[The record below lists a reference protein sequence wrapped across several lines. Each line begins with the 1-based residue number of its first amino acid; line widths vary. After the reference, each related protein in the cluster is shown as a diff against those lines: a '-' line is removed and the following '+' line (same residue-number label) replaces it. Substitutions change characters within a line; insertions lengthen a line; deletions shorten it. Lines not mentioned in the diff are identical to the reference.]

1 LEGNKMKT
9 KLLTTALTLSL
20 AASAAVAEVP
30 ANQAARLGADLTPM
44 GAEKAGSTSGVSS
57 WSGRAING
65 SALLNGFDGGALPNP
80 FASEKASYTIT
91 AGNAAQYDSQLTVGQ
106 KAMLATYPD
115 SYRLNV
121 YKSNR
126 TCTYPDF
133 VYKAAKRNAAVGQ
146 LIDGGNGISEAIMAS
161 PFPIPSS
168 AAEVVWNH
176 TLRYRGERVARD
188 FNITAPTAGGDF
200 TLTYTRDEIVF
211 PYSNAQNARAEDLNN
226 ISIYFV
232 AYTSAP
238 ARRAGNVVLVHE
250 TLNMAKE
257 GRKAWT
263 YSPGT
268 RRVRRAPNI
277 AYDNPVTNGDGMG
290 TSDQYDG
297 YNGAPD
303 RYTWTVSGV
312 EEKLSQQ
319 NNYNAVLT
327 DYDTLL
333 QAGHANPDVM
343 RYEMRRQWVI
353 EGNLKGDARHIYA
366 KRVLRMDED
375 SKQMT
380 AGEMYDGRGELW
392 RVQEIGQAPDYR
404 PDAQVCWTTGGEF
417 IYDLLA
423 GRYMGLAMK
432 SGRPANVVTGLER
445 LEPAYYAPANVRRL
459 GR

>member
-1 LEGNKMKT
+1 MKT
-9 KLLTTALTLSL
+9 QLLTTALTLSL
-20 AASAAVAEVP
+20 VASAAMADVP
-30 ANQAARLGADLTPM
+30 ANVANRLGQDLTPM
-44 GAEKAGSTSGVSS
+44 GAEKAGSSAGVGS
-57 WSGRAING
+57 WSGQRIDG
-65 SALLNGFDGGALPNP
+65 SALLQGYDGGALPNP
-80 FASEKASYTIT
+80 YASDKPLYTIT
-91 AGNAAQYDSQLTVGQ
+91 AANAGDYDAQLTTGQ

-115 SYRLNV
+115 TYKLNV
-121 YKSNR
+121 YESR
-126 TCTYPDF
+126 RSCTYPDF
-133 VYKAAKRNAAVGQ
+133 VYKAAKRNAEVGKVV
-146 LIDGGNGISEAIMAS
+146 DGGNGISESIMAS

-168 AAEVVWNH
+168 ALEIVWNH

-188 FNITAPTAGGDF
+188 FNYAAPTASGDY

-211 PYSNAQNARAEDLNN
+211 SYSDAQNARAEDLNN
-226 ISIYFV
+226 ISIWFV

-277 AYDNPVTNGDGMG
+277 AYDNPVTNGDGLG

-303 RYTWTVSGV
+303 RYDWTVV
-312 EEKLSQQ
+312 EKAEKLSQQ
-319 NNYNAVLT
+319 NNYQAVLT
-327 DYDTLL
+327 PYEELL
-333 QAGHANPDVM
+333 QAGHANQDVM
-343 RYEMRRQWVI
+343 RYELRRQWVV
-353 EGNLKGDARHIYA
+353 EGNLKGNARHIYA

-375 SKQMT
+375 SSQMS

-392 RVQEIGQAPDYR
+392 RIQEIGQAPDFR
-404 PDAQVCWTTGGEF
+404 PEAQVCWTTGGEF
-417 IYDLLA
+417 TYDLLA
-423 GRYMGLAMK
+423 GRYLGLAMK
-432 SGRPANVVTGLER
+432 SGRPANFVTGLER
-445 LEPAYYAPANVRRL
+445 LTPDYYTPANVRRL

>member
-1 LEGNKMKT
+1 MKT
-9 KLLTTALTLSL
+9 QLLTTALTLSL
-20 AASAAVAEVP
+20 VASAAMADVP
-30 ANQAARLGADLTPM
+30 ANVANRLGQDLTPM
-44 GAEKAGSTSGVSS
+44 GAEKAGSSAGVGS
-57 WSGRAING
+57 WSGQRIDG
-65 SALLNGFDGGALPNP
+65 SALLQGYDGGALPNP
-80 FASEKASYTIT
+80 YASDKPLYTIT
-91 AGNAAQYDSQLTVGQ
+91 AANAGDYDAQLTTGQ

-115 SYRLNV
+115 TFKLNV
-121 YKSNR
+121 YESR
-126 TCTYPDF
+126 RSCTYPDF
-133 VYKAAKRNAAVGQ
+133 VYKAAKRNAEVGKVV
-146 LIDGGNGISEAIMAS
+146 DGGNGISEAIMAS

-168 AAEVVWNH
+168 ALEIVWNH

-188 FNITAPTAGGDF
+188 FNYAAPTANGDF

-211 PYSNAQNARAEDLNN
+211 SYSDAQNSRAEDLNN
-226 ISIYFV
+226 ISIWFV

-277 AYDNPVTNGDGMG
+277 AYDNPVTNGDGLG

-303 RYTWTVSGV
+303 RYDWTVA
-312 EEKLSQQ
+312 EKAEKLSQQ
-319 NNYNAVLT
+319 NNYQAVLT
-327 DYDTLL
+327 PYEELL
-333 QAGHANPDVM
+333 QAGHANQDVM
-343 RYEMRRQWVI
+343 RYELRRQWVV
-353 EGNLKGDARHIYA
+353 EGNLKGNARHIYA

-375 SKQMT
+375 SSQMS

-392 RVQEIGQAPDYR
+392 RIQEIGQAPDYR
-404 PDAQVCWTTGGEF
+404 PEAQVCWTTGGEF
-417 IYDLLA
+417 TYDLLA
-423 GRYMGLAMK
+423 GRYLGLAMK
-432 SGRPANVVTGLER
+432 SGRPANFVTGLER
-445 LEPAYYAPANVRRL
+445 LTPDYYTPANVRRL

>member
-1 LEGNKMKT
+1 MKT
-9 KLLTTALTLSL
+9 QLLTTALTLSL
-20 AASAAVAEVP
+20 VASAAMADVP
-30 ANQAARLGADLTPM
+30 ANVANRLGQDLTPM
-44 GAEKAGSTSGVSS
+44 GAEKAGSSAGVGS
-57 WSGRAING
+57 WSGQRIDG
-65 SALLNGFDGGALPNP
+65 SALLQGYDGGALPNP
-80 FASEKASYTIT
+80 YASDKPLYTIT
-91 AGNAAQYDSQLTVGQ
+91 AANAGDYDAQLTTGQ

-115 SYRLNV
+115 TYKLNV
-121 YKSNR
+121 YESR
-126 TCTYPDF
+126 RSCTYPDF
-133 VYKAAKRNAAVGQ
+133 VYKAAKRNAEVGKVV
-146 LIDGGNGISEAIMAS
+146 DGGNGISESIMAS

-168 AAEVVWNH
+168 ALEIVWNH

-188 FNITAPTAGGDF
+188 FNYAAPTASGDY

-211 PYSNAQNARAEDLNN
+211 SYSDAQNSRAEDLDN
-226 ISIYFV
+226 ISIWFV

-277 AYDNPVTNGDGMG
+277 AYDNPVTNGDGLG

-303 RYTWTVSGV
+303 RYDWTVA
-312 EEKLSQQ
+312 EKAEKLSQQ
-319 NNYNAVLT
+319 NNYQAVLT
-327 DYDTLL
+327 PYEELL
-333 QAGHANPDVM
+333 QAGHANQDVM
-343 RYEMRRQWVI
+343 RYELRRQWVV
-353 EGNLKGDARHIYA
+353 EGNLKGNARHIYA

-375 SKQMT
+375 SSQMS

-392 RVQEIGQAPDYR
+392 RIQEIGQAPDFR
-404 PDAQVCWTTGGEF
+404 PEAQVCWTTGGEF
-417 IYDLLA
+417 TYDLLA
-423 GRYMGLAMK
+423 GRYLGLAMK
-432 SGRPANVVTGLER
+432 SGRPANFVTGLER
-445 LEPAYYAPANVRRL
+445 LTPDYYTPANVRRL

>member
-1 LEGNKMKT
+1 MKT

-80 FASEKASYTIT
+80 FASEKASYTFT

-404 PDAQVCWTTGGEF
+404 PEANVCWTTGGEF

-432 SGRPANVVTGLER
+432 AGRPSNVVTGLER
-445 LEPAYYAPANVRRL
+445 LEPDYYTPANVRRL

>member
-1 LEGNKMKT
+1 MKT
-9 KLLTTALTLSL
+9 QLLTTALTLSL
-20 AASAAVAEVP
+20 VASAAMADVP
-30 ANQAARLGADLTPM
+30 ANVANRLGQDLTPM
-44 GAEKAGSTSGVSS
+44 GAEKAGSSAGVGS
-57 WSGRAING
+57 WSGQRIDG
-65 SALLNGFDGGALPNP
+65 SALLQGYDGGALPNP
-80 FASEKASYTIT
+80 YASEKPLYTIT
-91 AGNAAQYDSQLTVGQ
+91 AANAGDYDAQLTTGQ

-115 SYRLNV
+115 TYKLNV
-121 YKSNR
+121 YESR
-126 TCTYPDF
+126 RSCTYPDF
-133 VYKAAKRNAAVGQ
+133 VYKAAKRNAEVGKVV
-146 LIDGGNGISEAIMAS
+146 DGGNGISEAIMAS

-168 AAEVVWNH
+168 ALEIVWNH

-188 FNITAPTAGGDF
+188 FNYAAPTASGDY

-211 PYSNAQNARAEDLNN
+211 SYSDAQNSRAEDLDN
-226 ISIYFV
+226 ISIWFV

-277 AYDNPVTNGDGMG
+277 AYDNPVTNGDGLG

-303 RYTWTVSGV
+303 RYDWTVAEKV
-312 EEKLSQQ
+312 EKLSQQ
-319 NNYNAVLT
+319 NNYQAVLT
-327 DYDTLL
+327 PYEELL
-333 QAGHANPDVM
+333 QAGHVNQDVM
-343 RYEMRRQWVI
+343 RYELRRQWVV
-353 EGNLKGDARHIYA
+353 EGNLKGNARHIYA

-375 SKQMT
+375 SNQMS

-392 RVQEIGQAPDYR
+392 RIQEIGQAPDFR
-404 PDAQVCWTTGGEF
+404 PEAQVCWTTGGEF
-417 IYDLLA
+417 TYDLLA
-423 GRYMGLAMK
+423 GRYLGLAMK
-432 SGRPANVVTGLER
+432 SGRPANFVTGLER
-445 LEPAYYAPANVRRL
+445 LTKDYYTPANVRRL

>member
-1 LEGNKMKT
+1 MKT
-9 KLLTTALTLSL
+9 QLLTTALTLSL
-20 AASAAVAEVP
+20 VASAAMADVP
-30 ANQAARLGADLTPM
+30 ANVANRLGQDLTPM
-44 GAEKAGSTSGVSS
+44 GAEKAGSSAGVGS
-57 WSGRAING
+57 WSGQRIDG
-65 SALLNGFDGGALPNP
+65 SALLQGYDGGALPNP
-80 FASEKASYTIT
+80 YASDKPLYTIT
-91 AGNAAQYDSQLTVGQ
+91 AANAGDYDAQLTTGQ

-115 SYRLNV
+115 TFKLNV
-121 YKSNR
+121 YESR
-126 TCTYPDF
+126 RSCTYPDF
-133 VYKAAKRNAAVGQ
+133 VYKAAKRNAEVGKVV
-146 LIDGGNGISEAIMAS
+146 DGGNGISESIMAS

-168 AAEVVWNH
+168 ALEIVWNH

-188 FNITAPTAGGDF
+188 FNYAAPTASGDY

-211 PYSNAQNARAEDLNN
+211 SYSDAQNSRAEDLNN
-226 ISIYFV
+226 ISIWFV

-277 AYDNPVTNGDGMG
+277 AYDNPVTNGDGLG

-303 RYTWTVSGV
+303 RYDWTVA
-312 EEKLSQQ
+312 EKAEKLSQQ
-319 NNYNAVLT
+319 NNYQAVLT
-327 DYDTLL
+327 PYEELL
-333 QAGHANPDVM
+333 QAGHANQDAM
-343 RYEMRRQWVI
+343 RYELRRQWVV

-375 SKQMT
+375 SSQMS

-392 RVQEIGQAPDYR
+392 RIQEIGQAPDYR
-404 PDAQVCWTTGGEF
+404 PEAQVCWTTGGEF
-417 IYDLLA
+417 TYDLLA
-423 GRYMGLAMK
+423 GRYLGLAMK
-432 SGRPANVVTGLER
+432 SGRPANFVTGLER
-445 LEPAYYAPANVRRL
+445 LTPDYYTPANVRRL

>member
-1 LEGNKMKT
+1 MKT
-9 KLLTTALTLSL
+9 QLLTTALTLSL
-20 AASAAVAEVP
+20 VASAAMADVP
-30 ANQAARLGADLTPM
+30 ANVANRLGQDLTPM
-44 GAEKAGSTSGVSS
+44 GAEKAGSSAGVGS
-57 WSGRAING
+57 WSGQRIDG
-65 SALLNGFDGGALPNP
+65 SALLQGYDGGPLPNP
-80 FASEKASYTIT
+80 YASDKPLYTIT
-91 AGNAAQYDSQLTVGQ
+91 AANAGDYDAQLTTGQ

-115 SYRLNV
+115 TFKLDV
-121 YKSNR
+121 YESR
-126 TCTYPDF
+126 RSCTYPDF
-133 VYKAAKRNAAVGQ
+133 VYKAAKRNAEVGKVV
-146 LIDGGNGISEAIMAS
+146 DGGNGISESIMAS

-168 AAEVVWNH
+168 ALEIVWNH

-188 FNITAPTAGGDF
+188 FNYAAPTASGDY

-211 PYSNAQNARAEDLNN
+211 SYSDAQNSRAEDLNN
-226 ISIYFV
+226 ISIWFV

-277 AYDNPVTNGDGMG
+277 AYDNPVTNGDGLG

-303 RYTWTVSGV
+303 RYDWTVA
-312 EEKLSQQ
+312 EKAEKLSQQ
-319 NNYNAVLT
+319 NNYQAVLT
-327 DYDTLL
+327 PYEELL
-333 QAGHANPDVM
+333 QAGHANQDVM
-343 RYEMRRQWVI
+343 RYELRRQWVV
-353 EGNLKGDARHIYA
+353 EGNLKGNARHIYA

-375 SKQMT
+375 SSQMS

-392 RVQEIGQAPDYR
+392 RIQEIGQAPDFR
-404 PDAQVCWTTGGEF
+404 PEAQVCWTTGGEF
-417 IYDLLA
+417 TYDLLA
-423 GRYMGLAMK
+423 GRYLGLAMK
-432 SGRPANVVTGLER
+432 SGRPANFVTGLER
-445 LEPAYYAPANVRRL
+445 LTPDYYTPANVRRL

>member
-1 LEGNKMKT
+1 MEITMKT

-445 LEPAYYAPANVRRL
+445 LEPDYYTPANVRRL

>member
-1 LEGNKMKT
+1 MKT
-9 KLLTTALTLSL
+9 QLLTTALTLSL
-20 AASAAVAEVP
+20 VASAAMADVP
-30 ANQAARLGADLTPM
+30 ANVANRLGQDLTPM
-44 GAEKAGSTSGVSS
+44 GAEKAGSSAGVGS
-57 WSGRAING
+57 WSGQRIDG
-65 SALLNGFDGGALPNP
+65 SALLQGYDGGALPNP
-80 FASEKASYTIT
+80 YASDKPLYTIT
-91 AGNAAQYDSQLTVGQ
+91 AANAGDYDAQLTTGQ

-115 SYRLNV
+115 TYKLNV
-121 YKSNR
+121 YESR
-126 TCTYPDF
+126 RSCTYPDF
-133 VYKAAKRNAAVGQ
+133 VYKAAKRNAEVGKVV
-146 LIDGGNGISEAIMAS
+146 DGGNGISESIMAS

-168 AAEVVWNH
+168 ALEIVWNH

-188 FNITAPTAGGDF
+188 FNYAAPTASGEY

-211 PYSNAQNARAEDLNN
+211 SYSDAQNSRAEDLDN
-226 ISIYFV
+226 ISIWFV

-277 AYDNPVTNGDGMG
+277 AYDNPVTNGDGLG

-303 RYTWTVSGV
+303 RYDWTVA
-312 EEKLSQQ
+312 EKAEKLSQQ
-319 NNYNAVLT
+319 NNYQAVLT
-327 DYDTLL
+327 PYEELL
-333 QAGHANPDVM
+333 QAGHANQDVM
-343 RYEMRRQWVI
+343 RYELRRQWVV
-353 EGNLKGDARHIYA
+353 EGNLKGNARHIYA

-375 SKQMT
+375 SSQMS

-392 RVQEIGQAPDYR
+392 RIQEIGQAPDYR
-404 PDAQVCWTTGGEF
+404 PEAHVCWTTGGEF
-417 IYDLLA
+417 TYDLLA
-423 GRYMGLAMK
+423 GRYLGLAMK
-432 SGRPANVVTGLER
+432 SGRPANFVTGLER
-445 LEPAYYAPANVRRL
+445 LTPDYYTPANVRRL

>member
-1 LEGNKMKT
+1 MKT

-65 SALLNGFDGGALPNP
+65 SALLSGFDGGALPNP

>member
-1 LEGNKMKT
+1 MKT
-9 KLLTTALTLSL
+9 QLLTTALTLSL
-20 AASAAVAEVP
+20 VASAAMADVP
-30 ANQAARLGADLTPM
+30 ANVANRLGQDLTPM
-44 GAEKAGSTSGVSS
+44 GAEKAGSSAGVGS
-57 WSGRAING
+57 WSGQRIDG
-65 SALLNGFDGGALPNP
+65 SALLQGYDGGALPNP
-80 FASEKASYTIT
+80 YASDKPLYTIT
-91 AGNAAQYDSQLTVGQ
+91 AANAGDYDAQLTTGQ

-115 SYRLNV
+115 TFKLNV
-121 YKSNR
+121 YESR
-126 TCTYPDF
+126 RSCTYPDF
-133 VYKAAKRNAAVGQ
+133 VYKAAKRNAEVGKVV
-146 LIDGGNGISEAIMAS
+146 DGGNGISESIMAS

-168 AAEVVWNH
+168 ALEIVWNH

-188 FNITAPTAGGDF
+188 FNYAAPTASGDY

-211 PYSNAQNARAEDLNN
+211 SYSDAQNSRAEDLNN
-226 ISIYFV
+226 ISIWFV

-277 AYDNPVTNGDGMG
+277 AYDNPVTNGDGLG

-303 RYTWTVSGV
+303 RYDWTVV
-312 EEKLSQQ
+312 EKAEKLSQQ
-319 NNYNAVLT
+319 NNYQAVLT
-327 DYDTLL
+327 PYEELL
-333 QAGHANPDVM
+333 QPGHANQDVM
-343 RYEMRRQWVI
+343 RYELRRQWVV
-353 EGNLKGDARHIYA
+353 EGNLKGNARHIYA

-375 SKQMT
+375 SSQMS

-392 RVQEIGQAPDYR
+392 RIQEIGQAPDFR
-404 PDAQVCWTTGGEF
+404 PEAQVCWTTGGEF
-417 IYDLLA
+417 TYDLLA
-423 GRYMGLAMK
+423 GRYLGLAMK
-432 SGRPANVVTGLER
+432 SGRPANFVTGLER
-445 LEPAYYAPANVRRL
+445 LTPDYYTPANVRRL

>member
-1 LEGNKMKT
+1 MKT
-9 KLLTTALTLSL
+9 QLLTTALTLSL
-20 AASAAVAEVP
+20 VASAAMADVP
-30 ANQAARLGADLTPM
+30 ANVANRLGQDLTPM
-44 GAEKAGSTSGVSS
+44 GAEKAGSSAGVGS
-57 WSGRAING
+57 WSGQRIDG
-65 SALLNGFDGGALPNP
+65 SALLQGYDGGALPNP
-80 FASEKASYTIT
+80 YASDKPLYTIT
-91 AGNAAQYDSQLTVGQ
+91 AANAGDYDAQLTTGQ

-115 SYRLNV
+115 TFKLNV
-121 YKSNR
+121 YESR
-126 TCTYPDF
+126 RSCTYPDF
-133 VYKAAKRNAAVGQ
+133 VYKAAKRNAEVGKVV
-146 LIDGGNGISEAIMAS
+146 DGGNGISESIMAS

-168 AAEVVWNH
+168 ALEIVWNH

-188 FNITAPTAGGDF
+188 FNYAAPTANGDF

-211 PYSNAQNARAEDLNN
+211 SYSDAQNSRAEDLNN
-226 ISIYFV
+226 ISIWFV

-277 AYDNPVTNGDGMG
+277 AYDNPVTNGDGLG

-303 RYTWTVSGV
+303 RYDWTVAAKA
-312 EEKLSQQ
+312 EKLSQQ
-319 NNYNAVLT
+319 NNYQAVLT
-327 DYDTLL
+327 PYEELL
-333 QAGHANPDVM
+333 QAGHANQDVM
-343 RYEMRRQWVI
+343 RYEMRRQWVV

-375 SKQMT
+375 SNQMS

-392 RVQEIGQAPDYR
+392 RIQEIGQAPDYR
-404 PDAQVCWTTGGEF
+404 PEAQVCWTTGGEF
-417 IYDLLA
+417 TYDLLA
-423 GRYMGLAMK
+423 GRYLGLAMK
-432 SGRPANVVTGLER
+432 SGRPANFVTGLER
-445 LEPAYYAPANVRRL
+445 LTPDYYTPANVRRL
-459 GR
+459 GN

>member
-1 LEGNKMKT
+1 MKT

-20 AASAAVAEVP
+20 VASAAMADVP
-30 ANQAARLGADLTPM
+30 ANVANRLGQDLTPM
-44 GAEKAGSTSGVSS
+44 GAEKAGSSAGVGS
-57 WSGRAING
+57 WSGQRIDG
-65 SALLNGFDGGALPNP
+65 SALLQGYDGGALPNP
-80 FASEKASYTIT
+80 YASDKPLYTIT
-91 AGNAAQYDSQLTVGQ
+91 AANAGDYDAQLTTGQ

-115 SYRLNV
+115 TFKLNV
-121 YKSNR
+121 YESR
-126 TCTYPDF
+126 RSCTYPDF
-133 VYKAAKRNAAVGQ
+133 VYKAAKRNAEVGKVV
-146 LIDGGNGISEAIMAS
+146 DGGNGISESIMAS

-168 AAEVVWNH
+168 ALEIVWNH

-188 FNITAPTAGGDF
+188 FNYAAPTANGDL
-200 TLTYTRDEIVF
+200 TLTHTRDEIVF
-211 PYSNAQNARAEDLNN
+211 SYSDAQNSRAEDLNN
-226 ISIYFV
+226 ISIWFV

-277 AYDNPVTNGDGMG
+277 AYDNPVTNGDGLG

-303 RYTWTVSGV
+303 RYDWTVAAKA
-312 EEKLSQQ
+312 EKLSQQ
-319 NNYNAVLT
+319 NNYQAVLT
-327 DYDTLL
+327 PYEELL
-333 QAGHANPDVM
+333 QAGHANQDVM
-343 RYEMRRQWVI
+343 RYEMRRQWVV

-375 SKQMT
+375 SNQMS

-392 RVQEIGQAPDYR
+392 RIQEIGQAPDYR
-404 PDAQVCWTTGGEF
+404 QEAQVCWTTGGEF
-417 IYDLLA
+417 TYDLLA
-423 GRYMGLAMK
+423 GRYLGLAMK
-432 SGRPANVVTGLER
+432 SGRPANFVTGLER
-445 LEPAYYAPANVRRL
+445 LTPDYYTPANVRRL
-459 GR
+459 GN

>member
-1 LEGNKMKT
+1 MKT
-9 KLLTTALTLSL
+9 QLLTTALTLSL
-20 AASAAVAEVP
+20 VASAAMADVP
-30 ANQAARLGADLTPM
+30 ANVANRLGQDLTPM
-44 GAEKAGSTSGVSS
+44 GAEKAGSSAGVGS
-57 WSGRAING
+57 WSGQRIDG
-65 SALLNGFDGGALPNP
+65 SALLQGYDGGALPNP
-80 FASEKASYTIT
+80 YASDKPLYTIT
-91 AGNAAQYDSQLTVGQ
+91 AANAGDYDAQLTTGQ

-115 SYRLNV
+115 TYKLNV
-121 YKSNR
+121 YESR
-126 TCTYPDF
+126 RSCTYPDF
-133 VYKAAKRNAAVGQ
+133 VYKAAKRNAEVGKVV
-146 LIDGGNGISEAIMAS
+146 DGGNGISEAIMAS

-168 AAEVVWNH
+168 ALEIVWNH

-188 FNITAPTAGGDF
+188 FNYAAPTASGDY

-211 PYSNAQNARAEDLNN
+211 SYSDAQNSRAEDLDN
-226 ISIYFV
+226 ISIWFV

-277 AYDNPVTNGDGMG
+277 AYDNPVTNGDGLG

-303 RYTWTVSGV
+303 RYDWTVA
-312 EEKLSQQ
+312 EKAEKLSQQ
-319 NNYNAVLT
+319 NNYQAVLT
-327 DYDTLL
+327 PYEELL
-333 QAGHANPDVM
+333 QAGHANQDVM
-343 RYEMRRQWVI
+343 RYELRRQWVV
-353 EGNLKGDARHIYA
+353 EGNLKGNARHIYA

-375 SKQMT
+375 SSQMS

-392 RVQEIGQAPDYR
+392 RIQEIGQAPDFR
-404 PDAQVCWTTGGEF
+404 PEAQVCWTTGGEF
-417 IYDLLA
+417 TYDLLA
-423 GRYMGLAMK
+423 GRYLGLAMK
-432 SGRPANVVTGLER
+432 SGRPANFVTGLER
-445 LEPAYYAPANVRRL
+445 LTKDYYTPANVRRL

>member
-1 LEGNKMKT
+1 MKT
-9 KLLTTALTLSL
+9 QLLTTALTLSL
-20 AASAAVAEVP
+20 VASAAMADVP
-30 ANQAARLGADLTPM
+30 ANVANRLGQDLTPM
-44 GAEKAGSTSGVSS
+44 GAEKAGSSAGVGS
-57 WSGRAING
+57 WSGQRIDG
-65 SALLNGFDGGALPNP
+65 SALLQGYDGGALPNP
-80 FASEKASYTIT
+80 YASDKPLYTIT
-91 AGNAAQYDSQLTVGQ
+91 AANAGDYDAQLTTGQ

-115 SYRLNV
+115 TYKLNV
-121 YKSNR
+121 YESR
-126 TCTYPDF
+126 RSCTYPDF
-133 VYKAAKRNAAVGQ
+133 VYKAAKRNAEVGKVV
-146 LIDGGNGISEAIMAS
+146 DGGNGISESIMAS

-168 AAEVVWNH
+168 ALEIVWNH

-188 FNITAPTAGGDF
+188 FNYAAPTASGEY

-211 PYSNAQNARAEDLNN
+211 SYSDAQNSRAEDLDN
-226 ISIYFV
+226 ISIWFV

-277 AYDNPVTNGDGMG
+277 AYDNPVTNGDGLG

-303 RYTWTVSGV
+303 RYDWTVV
-312 EEKLSQQ
+312 EKAEKLSQQ
-319 NNYNAVLT
+319 NNYQAVLT
-327 DYDTLL
+327 PYEELL
-333 QAGHANPDVM
+333 QPGHANSDVM
-343 RYEMRRQWVI
+343 RYELRRQWVV
-353 EGNLKGDARHIYA
+353 EGNLKGNARHIYA

-375 SKQMT
+375 SSQMS

-392 RVQEIGQAPDYR
+392 RIQEIGQAPDYR
-404 PDAQVCWTTGGEF
+404 PEAQVCWTTGGEF
-417 IYDLLA
+417 TYDLLA
-423 GRYMGLAMK
+423 GRYLGLAMK
-432 SGRPANVVTGLER
+432 SGRPANFVTGLER
-445 LEPAYYAPANVRRL
+445 LTPDYYTPANVRRL

>member
-1 LEGNKMKT
+1 MKT
-9 KLLTTALTLSL
+9 QLLTTALTLSL
-20 AASAAVAEVP
+20 VASAAMADVP
-30 ANQAARLGADLTPM
+30 ANVANRLGQDLTPM
-44 GAEKAGSTSGVSS
+44 GAEKAGSSAGVGS
-57 WSGRAING
+57 WSGQRIDG
-65 SALLNGFDGGALPNP
+65 SALLQGYDGGALPNP
-80 FASEKASYTIT
+80 YASDKPLYTIT
-91 AGNAAQYDSQLTVGQ
+91 AANAGDYDAQLTTGQ

-115 SYRLNV
+115 TFKLNV
-121 YKSNR
+121 YESR
-126 TCTYPDF
+126 RSCTYPDF
-133 VYKAAKRNAAVGQ
+133 VYKAAKRNAEVGKVV
-146 LIDGGNGISEAIMAS
+146 DGGNGISESIMAS

-168 AAEVVWNH
+168 ALEIVWNH

-188 FNITAPTAGGDF
+188 FNYAAPTASGDY

-211 PYSNAQNARAEDLNN
+211 SYSDAQNSRAEDLDN
-226 ISIYFV
+226 ISIWFV

-277 AYDNPVTNGDGMG
+277 AYDNPVTNGDGLG

-303 RYTWTVSGV
+303 RYDWTVV
-312 EEKLSQQ
+312 EKAEKLSQQ
-319 NNYNAVLT
+319 NNYQAVLT
-327 DYDTLL
+327 PYEELL
-333 QAGHANPDVM
+333 QPGHANSDVM
-343 RYEMRRQWVI
+343 RYELRRQWVV
-353 EGNLKGDARHIYA
+353 EGNLKGNARHIYA

-375 SKQMT
+375 SSQMS

-392 RVQEIGQAPDYR
+392 RIQEIGQAPDYR
-404 PDAQVCWTTGGEF
+404 PEAQVCWTTGGEF
-417 IYDLLA
+417 TYDLLA
-423 GRYMGLAMK
+423 GRYLGLAMK
-432 SGRPANVVTGLER
+432 SGRPANFVTGLER
-445 LEPAYYAPANVRRL
+445 LTKDYYTPANVRRL

>member
-1 LEGNKMKT
+1 MKT
-9 KLLTTALTLSL
+9 QLLTTALTLSL
-20 AASAAVAEVP
+20 VASAAMADVP
-30 ANQAARLGADLTPM
+30 ANVANRLGQDLTPM
-44 GAEKAGSTSGVSS
+44 GAEKAGSSAGVGS
-57 WSGRAING
+57 WSGQRIDG
-65 SALLNGFDGGALPNP
+65 SDLLQGYDGGALPNP
-80 FASEKASYTIT
+80 YASDKPLYTIT
-91 AGNAAQYDSQLTVGQ
+91 AANAGDYDAQLTTGQ

-115 SYRLNV
+115 TYKLNV
-121 YKSNR
+121 YESR
-126 TCTYPDF
+126 RSCTYPDF
-133 VYKAAKRNAAVGQ
+133 VYKAAKRNAEVGKVV
-146 LIDGGNGISEAIMAS
+146 DGGNGISESIMAS

-168 AAEVVWNH
+168 ALEIVWNH

-188 FNITAPTAGGDF
+188 FNYAAPTASGDY

-211 PYSNAQNARAEDLNN
+211 SYSDAQNSRAEDLDN
-226 ISIYFV
+226 ISIWFV

-277 AYDNPVTNGDGMG
+277 AYDNPVTNGDGLG

-303 RYTWTVSGV
+303 RYDWTVA
-312 EEKLSQQ
+312 EKTEKLSQQ
-319 NNYNAVLT
+319 NNYQAVLT
-327 DYDTLL
+327 PYEELL
-333 QAGHANPDVM
+333 QAGHANQDVM
-343 RYEMRRQWVI
+343 RYELRRQWVV
-353 EGNLKGDARHIYA
+353 EGNLKGNARHIYA

-375 SKQMT
+375 SSQMS

-392 RVQEIGQAPDYR
+392 RIQEIGQAPDYR
-404 PDAQVCWTTGGEF
+404 PEAQVCWTTGGEF
-417 IYDLLA
+417 TYDLLA
-423 GRYMGLAMK
+423 GRYLGLAMK
-432 SGRPANVVTGLER
+432 SGRPANFVTGLER
-445 LEPAYYAPANVRRL
+445 LTRDYYTPANVRRL